1 MTMENSNTHKVEYTI
16 AKERVR
22 QLKKFY
28 ASLLIFALV
37 FLIYGGRKYYRTG
50 EFNLLEL
57 NSWSAIFWIWGI
69 ILVVKAFKIYFFNHN
84 WERKMMDKQ
93 LNR

>member
-1 MTMENSNTHKVEYTI
+1 MENLTTKDIDYTF

-28 ASLLIFALV
+28 ASLLFFFLV
-37 FLIYGGRKYYRTG
+37 FAIYSFRKYFKTG
-50 EFNLLEL
+50 DLNFLEFN
-57 NSWSAIFWIWGI
+57 NWSVMFWIWGL
-69 ILVVKAFKIYFFNHN
+69 ILILRAMKLFFFNQT

-93 LNR
+93 LNK